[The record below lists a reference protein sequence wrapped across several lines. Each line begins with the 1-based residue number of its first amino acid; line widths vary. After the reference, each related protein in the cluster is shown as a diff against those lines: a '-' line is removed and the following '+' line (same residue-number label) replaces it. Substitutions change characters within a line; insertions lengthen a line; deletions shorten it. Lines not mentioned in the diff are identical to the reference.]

1 MRHPSLDLR
10 VEPVEVTVWADADRL
25 AQVFGNL
32 VDNASRATGGTGTV
46 TLAMC
51 LPAPDVVEIAVRDS
65 GPGVPPADRER
76 IFDRFVRLDSAR
88 DAARGGGGLGLSI
101 ARGIATAHGGALACV
116 SSVPGATSGSEFVL
130 TLPVLAPSIPSEE
143 RSTVGNID
151 AVHAFV

>member
-1 MRHPSLDLR
+1 
-10 VEPVEVTVWADADRL
+10 
-25 AQVFGNL
+25 
-32 VDNASRATGGTGTV
+32 
-46 TLAMC
+46 
-51 LPAPDVVEIAVRDS
+51 
-65 GPGVPPADRER
+65 
-76 IFDRFVRLDSAR
+76 
-88 DAARGGGGLGLSI
+88 LSI